1 MDAKHALYGE
11 RYPLDE
17 DFLAALR
24 KMPKA
29 SGVALGF
36 DRLAVLVSGA
46 RRIDDVLW
54 TGAI

>member
-1 MDAKHALYGE
+1 LEALT
-11 RYPLDE
+11 
-17 DFLAALR
+17 

-36 DRLAVLVSGA
+36 DRLAVLASGA

-54 TGAI
+54 TGVI